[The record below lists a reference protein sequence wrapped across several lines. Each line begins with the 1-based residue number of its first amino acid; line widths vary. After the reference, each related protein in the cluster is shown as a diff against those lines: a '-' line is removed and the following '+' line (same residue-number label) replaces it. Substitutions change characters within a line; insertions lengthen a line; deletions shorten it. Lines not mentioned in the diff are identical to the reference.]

1 MRGTCCWPECQSVLW
16 PQSDPWPLFILSCID
31 ERDLLLGVPVSI
43 MTSVWPLTPVYLVMY
58 VDERD
63 LLIGVPVSSMTSVW
77 PLTPVYLVIMHR
89 TKGPAAGSASQYYY
103 LSLTL
108 EHWPLF
114 ILSLCIDQRD
124 LHAGSASHSYCSM
137 TPVWPLTPVYL
148 VIMYRWEGPAARSA
162 SQDADGPCHQCSHG
176 HTQSC
181 LSLPGEYA
189 ATCSTVILE
198 AKTYYMPLHSSTKYT
213 ERQKKLITSSEWH
226 TLKSKA

>member
-1 MRGTCCWPECQSVLW
+1 MLCIIIIIYLV
-16 PQSDPWPLFILSCID
+16 ID
-31 ERDLLLGVPVSI
+31 ERDLLL
-43 MTSVWPLTPVYLVMY
+43 
-58 VDERD
+58 
-63 LLIGVPVSSMTSVW
+63 GVPVSSMTSVW

-108 EHWPLF
+108 EPWPLF

-124 LHAGSASHSYCSM
+124 LHAGSASHSDCSM

-181 LSLPGEYA
+181 LSLPGECA

-198 AKTYYMPLHSSTKYT
+198 AKTYYAL
-213 ERQKKLITSSEWH
+213 
-226 TLKSKA
+226 TLKYKIHWASKETYHFFRVTHIKIQSIKMNYNWG